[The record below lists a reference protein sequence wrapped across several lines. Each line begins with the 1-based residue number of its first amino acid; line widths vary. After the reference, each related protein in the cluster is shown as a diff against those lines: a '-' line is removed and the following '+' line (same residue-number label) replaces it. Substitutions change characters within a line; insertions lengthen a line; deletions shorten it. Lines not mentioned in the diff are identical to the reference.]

1 MSKRHDI
8 ALGMYFDL
16 MSLIKKYTIKNTYY
30 EHS

>member
-16 MSLIKKYTIKNTYY
+16 MSLIKKLFKNTHY